1 MKFNKWMP
9 FILFETTS
17 IAIVAEY
24 VLVFVSINNNNQLIF
39 SNRFTFPHQV
49 FVVFKEKNKNENRV
63 VVIVCINVCR
73 SKRRG
78 TRLE

>member
-24 VLVFVSINNNNQLIF
+24 VLVSVSINNNNQLIF
-39 SNRFTFPHQV
+39 
-49 FVVFKEKNKNENRV
+49 FKSIYISPPSVCFLVHKNEMKS
-63 VVIVCINVCR
+63 CR
-73 SKRRG
+73 CY
-78 TRLE
+78 RLS